1 MPGKN
6 YQYVSGC
13 HLKSEIGKM
22 QGFYTME
29 NVENKEQIK
38 VNIPPFKLTA
48 PTKLN

>member
-1 MPGKN
+1 
-6 YQYVSGC
+6 
-13 HLKSEIGKM
+13 
-22 QGFYTME
+22 ME